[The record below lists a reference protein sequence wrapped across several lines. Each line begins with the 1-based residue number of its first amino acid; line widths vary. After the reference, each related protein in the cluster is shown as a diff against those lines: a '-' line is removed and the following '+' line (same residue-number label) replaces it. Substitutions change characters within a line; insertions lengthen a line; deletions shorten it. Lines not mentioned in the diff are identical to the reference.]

1 MASSTEVQRLQD
13 LANQLRILSIQSTDA
28 SKSGHPT
35 SCASIAEIMSVLFF
49 NVMEYSIKSPKDA
62 AHDRLVL
69 SKGHAA
75 PVLYPPGRRLVSF
88 RPLIYRICV
97 N

>member
-1 MASSTEVQRLQD
+1 MTATEVQRLQD

-49 NVMEYSIKSPKDA
+49 
-62 AHDRLVL
+62 
-69 SKGHAA
+69 
-75 PVLYPPGRRLVSF
+75 
-88 RPLIYRICV
+88 
-97 N
+97 